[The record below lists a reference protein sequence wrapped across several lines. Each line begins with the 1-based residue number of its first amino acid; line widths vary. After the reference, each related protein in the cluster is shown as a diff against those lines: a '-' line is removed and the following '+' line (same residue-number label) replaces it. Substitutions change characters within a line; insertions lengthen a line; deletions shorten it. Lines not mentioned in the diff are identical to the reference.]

1 MQKVRVIHIVSSLS
15 SGCGVA
21 QVVITLARHIDR
33 SQFDFSVVGLGGEGD
48 RAEELRALGIPVIAF
63 QGVSSVSPRA
73 AISNTR
79 GLRQL
84 IQYLRREKPDIV
96 HTHEFFSGTLGRTAA
111 ILARV
116 PAIYWSLHN
125 PDKWKGWIE
134 KAVDWSLTQFTDTV
148 VVNSAAVAD
157 FATGQGWIPNA
168 KVQVVYN
175 GIDLA
180 PFRDLPNRSVA
191 RAALGLAADVPVIGT
206 VGRLT
211 RQKGHLY
218 LIEAAARLLLR
229 WPRLRVVIVGGP
241 GHPSES
247 CREQVIAA
255 VEKAGLQDCV
265 LFTGVRDDV
274 PDILPALDIFVFPSE
289 FEGFGLAAVEAMA
302 AGLPV
307 VASAVDGLKEV
318 VAHQH
323 TGILVAPKDSAAL
336 AQATA
341 QILENPQLGAQM
353 GAAGRTRT
361 RERFSA
367 AGMTQRLESLYLSS
381 VRRNHEWG
389 T

>member
-1 MQKVRVIHIVSSLS
+1 MPKVRVIHIVSSLS

-48 RAEELRALGIPVIAF
+48 RAEELRALGMPVIAF

-96 HTHEFFSGTLGRTAA
+96 HTHEFYSGTLGRTAA

-125 PDKWKGWIE
+125 PDKWKGWAE

-157 FATGQGWIPNA
+157 FATGQGWISNA

-175 GIDLA
+175 GIDLG
-180 PFRDLPNRSVA
+180 PFRNLPNRSAV

-218 LIEAAARLLLR
+218 LIEAAARLLPR
-229 WPRLRVVIVGGP
+229 WPKLRVVIVGGP

-247 CREQVIAA
+247 CREQIIAA

-265 LFTGVRDDV
+265 LFTGMRDDV
-274 PDILPALDIFVFPSE
+274 PDILPALDVFVFPSE

-307 VASAVDGLKEV
+307 VASGVDGLKEV
-318 VAHQH
+318 VANQV
-323 TGILVAPKDSAAL
+323 TGLLVPPKDSAAL
-336 AQATA
+336 AHAIA
-341 QILENPQLGAQM
+341 QILKTPQLGAQM
-353 GAAGRTRT
+353 GAAGRR
-361 RERFSA
+361 RAQERFSGE
-367 AGMTQRLESLYLSS
+367 GMTRHLESLYLSA
-381 VRRNHEWG
+381 VRGNHE
-389 T
+389 